1 MAAVVYSSF
10 LQTRIPITDGM
21 QYMETGPSKVMVG
34 GGQRCE
40 RRALAEIGNL
50 AGAMNTRC
58 NVSKDGFLKPAVPG
72 CSRYCLSSAVKLFE
86 ASSGCMI
93 LVDGSSI
100 CQCGPYT

>member
-1 MAAVVYSSF
+1 MCPYYYDVVDVERVVIYTWLLLCILPSFFPSSPHSNNWWHAMYE
-10 LQTRIPITDGM
+10 I
-21 QYMETGPSKVMVG
+21 GPSKVMVG

-72 CSRYCLSSAVKLFE
+72 CSRYRLPSTL
-86 ASSGCMI
+86 
-93 LVDGSSI
+93 
-100 CQCGPYT
+100 